1 MGECDGRVALV
12 TGASRGIG
20 AAIAMRLAEA
30 GAAVAVT
37 ARTLEV
43 HPTLFS
49 TLDERPP
56 LPGTLNDV
64 VAGLKARGA
73 KAVAIRAD
81 LADHEAR
88 ARIVPTVESTLGPV
102 DILVNNAAAAFYAPT
117 AELSLRRRRLLFEL
131 NVHAPADLAQQ
142 VIPGM
147 RERGRGWIVNVSSAT
162 SRHPSGPP
170 FDPGI
175 KLGATS
181 TLYGASKAALE
192 RITTGLAA
200 EVHEDGIAVNS
211 IAPVAAVRTPG
222 AEAHLGPLLDERPD
236 IVEPVDFIVEAT
248 LVLATCDPARL
259 TGRILYSRPFL
270 RELGRLPARKRK
282 R

>member
-20 AAIAMRLAEA
+20 AAIALRLAEE

-37 ARTLEV
+37 ARTLEL
-43 HPTLFS
+43 HPTLFG
-49 TLDERPP
+49 TLEDRPP

-64 VAGLKARGA
+64 VAALRARGA
-73 KAVAIRAD
+73 KAVAIQAD
-81 LADHEAR
+81 LSDLEAR
-88 ARIVPTVESTLGPV
+88 ARIVPAVATTLGPV
-102 DILVNNAAAAFYAPT
+102 DILVNNAAAAFYQPT
-117 AELSLRRRRLLFEL
+117 AELNLRRRRLLFEL
-131 NVHAPADLAQQ
+131 NVHAPVDLAQQ

-147 RERGRGWIVNVSSAT
+147 REKRRGWIVNVSSAT
-162 SRHPSGPP
+162 SRHPKGPP

-181 TLYGASKAALE
+181 TMYGATKSALE

-200 EVHEDGIAVNS
+200 EVYDDGIAVNS

-222 AEAHLGPLLDERPD
+222 SEAHLGPLLDERPD
-236 IVEPVDFIVEAT
+236 IVEPVDLIAEAA
-248 LVLATCDPARL
+248 LVLAACDPATL
-259 TGRILYSRPFL
+259 TGRVVYSRPFL
-270 RELGRLPARKRK
+270 RELGRLRKK
-282 R
+282 